1 MGCAGVCVRVCVKVV
16 KCMQNAC
23 LALRLHLALLWR
35 GVCVCVCGSGMG
47 SIRIMQLNVVN
58 KMLTPLPLNLSTAD
72 VSTSEHN

>member
-1 MGCAGVCVRVCVKVV
+1 MHA
-16 KCMQNAC
+16 KCLPRTKTPFAAAVARC
-23 LALRLHLALLWR
+23 
-35 GVCVCVCGSGMG
+35 VCVCVCGSGMG

>member
-1 MGCAGVCVRVCVKVV
+1 MHA
-16 KCMQNAC
+16 KCLPRTKTPFA
-23 LALRLHLALLWR
+23 AAVAR
-35 GVCVCVCGSGMG
+35 CVCVCGSGMG

>member
-1 MGCAGVCVRVCVKVV
+1 MHA
-16 KCMQNAC
+16 KCLPRTKTPFGA
-23 LALRLHLALLWR
+23 AVAR
-35 GVCVCVCGSGMG
+35 CVCVCGSGMG